1 MSSDLHV
8 ILDKFSFLSKGI
20 YQNKDSQH
28 VCISHSI
35 RLIPIISIGKINPA
49 VFYTKNFSH
58 AAHIHEHAFVGGT
71 YFYPV

>member
-1 MSSDLHV
+1 MLFW
-8 ILDKFSFLSKGI
+8 ISFPSLPRVFIKIKTASMFV
-20 YQNKDSQH
+20 Y
-28 VCISHSI
+28 HSI

-58 AAHIHEHAFVGGT
+58 AAHIHVHAFVGGT